1 MKKLFALA
9 LVVLGLAACQTDPS
23 DLDVNFDG
31 TTTVCLTLPEDAITR
46 AGGSDSAATG
56 LTNTTG
62 EIVRFIMEIYD
73 ENGVKSAQRYV
84 DYADEGTL
92 SVTFPVQLVPGR
104 AYTFVAWADMVD
116 AKADVDKYYDTSDLK
131 NITLLGEWNA
141 MEETRD
147 AFTDNCFIDNY
158 SGAST
163 IELNLVR
170 PFAKVRVV
178 ATDLPQVKNLH
189 LDPTTAT
196 VTYTKPIP
204 VSYNAFEQKVGTA
217 TESKVHT
224 KFALVGAND
233 EKLYGDNSDTQ
244 MVLYADYIFA
254 NNEQGAVSFTIET
267 FDQNDQTIKL
277 TTFNTDIAVKRNM
290 LTTIKGDIMTTS
302 KNITVEIENA
312 GEFGS
317 THDIS
322 AISSAAALLKA
333 IKIGG
338 NIMLT
343 QDITITAADLLSAG
357 ILSTRASA
365 IETILNLNGYGIT
378 FEDNVAVTIPE
389 NTTLTIQDNSENGE
403 GSIVVENTTTTDGI
417 YGGFVNEGAI
427 VIEGGNLDEGTI
439 NNTDKGEV
447 TITNGNVNENV
458 VTGVTEGK
466 VTNYANDI
474 KKAFD
479 EGTDYTLT
487 TDIVLAEGLVLE
499 AGKTVN
505 LNLGGYTLSGKSAT
519 QNTWLI
525 DNYGTLNISN
535 GTITFNYVG
544 EPDTNYGKGNYTI
557 YNNGQLTVDA
567 NINIVAGTEG
577 DKFRHALYAVNSAGE
592 FTLNG
597 GKIYNATNIAVRQW
611 IGSETKPSNITVNGG
626 EIEGLRA
633 IWMQL
638 PNSDTSKAPKGKLTV
653 NGGKLIGTAID
664 GTMDSDNILAVY
676 SYSYGNQMKNVEIEV
691 NGGEIVGDIALT
703 GGRGDAKVDVEKV
716 TINGGKFTG
725 LWGDVYSY
733 ADDKLAAEAITIKGG
748 EFSSIVPATYL
759 NGAQEIV
766 KLHSDVTLDEAFTF
780 AYGNEGTIDL
790 NGKTIS
796 HAMEQT
802 GNHQMILNDGNL
814 TIIDSVGGGK
824 ISYTDLGNGGNYVS
838 NTITNRGTLTV
849 KGGTIENLSSLTVAK
864 NGYPY
869 AIDTSIWGEATEVV
883 VNIEGGVISSEYSP
897 LRLRA
902 DSTDENVIG
911 NISGGELIGRIDH
924 QMSSSK
930 AGVKAELN
938 ITGGTFTPNNK
949 TDVIMIFGAGANTDA
964 SGIVANISGGT
975 FKGGI
980 RVNET
985 SLPIGQ
991 NFNKKFITG
1000 GIFYTDVTAL
1010 LAEGYSL
1017 IENDGETFK
1026 VVRKAVAKVG
1036 ENTYETLLAA
1046 INAVEDGGTITIIE
1060 DIIFNE
1066 HNRVNNG
1073 GSWYEGLLYDGDKS
1087 FTIDLNDKTITNDA
1101 SVNDYLLYFKNNGEK
1116 ANTITIKNGTVD
1128 AAPSVYAA
1136 IATASSNAQKI
1147 TMNLENIAINGNNS
1161 NGAVVKFRGGGVL
1174 NVKAGTVITGEN
1186 NYCGIEV
1193 VGTETIAN
1201 IYDGVEIYQNGTSS
1215 YVGAVAGVNYNATMN
1230 VYGGEGVSAKC
1241 GLIVMSSGGTINV
1254 EGGEWTA
1261 NGNGTPQNDNFGV
1274 LVSQFDNA
1282 TYPDAVSSVLN
1293 VKGGTFRGGY
1303 NCYGNVADKAFIN
1316 IYGGNFNA
1324 DPAGYVVAGYEVT
1337 EENGIY
1343 NVGK

>member
-23 DLDVNFDG
+23 DLNVNFDG

-189 LDPTTAT
+189 LEPTTAT

-224 KFALVGAND
+224 KFALVGANG

-267 FDQNDQTIKL
+267 FDQNDLSIKE

-333 IKIGG
+333 ILNGG
-338 NIMLT
+338 NVMLT

-357 ILSTRASA
+357 ILSTRSTA
-365 IETILNLNGYGIT
+365 IETILNLNGFDIT

-417 YGGFVNEGAI
+417 NGGFVNEGAI
-427 VIEGGNLDEGTI
+427 VIEGGNLDAGTI

-447 TITNGNVNENV
+447 TITNGNVSNDV
-458 VTGVTEGK
+458 VTGNTDD
-466 VTNYANDI
+466 VTNLAAALI
-474 KKAFD
+474 AAFA

-487 TDIVLAEGLVLE
+487 TDIVLAEGLVL
-499 AGKTVN
+499 AADKAVN
-505 LNLGGYTLSGKSAT
+505 LNLGGHTLSANSAT
-519 QNTWLI
+519 QNTSLI
-525 DNYGTLNISN
+525 TNNGTLNISN
-535 GTITFNYVG
+535 GTITYNYIG

-557 YNNGQLTVDA
+557 NNYGQLTVDA

-577 DKFRHALYAVNSAGE
+577 TKFPHALYAVNSAGE

-703 GGRGDAKVDVEKV
+703 GGRTDAKVDVEKV
-716 TINGGKFTG
+716 TITGGKFTG

-733 ADDKLAAEAITIKGG
+733 ADDKLAVETITITGG

-902 DSTDENVIG
+902 DSTTENVIG

-985 SLPIGQ
+985 TLPIGQ

-1010 LAEGYSL
+1010 LAEGYGL
-1017 IENDGETFK
+1017 TEKDGIYT
-1026 VVRKAVAKVG
+1026 VG
-1036 ENTYETLLAA
+1036 
-1046 INAVEDGGTITIIE
+1046 
-1060 DIIFNE
+1060 
-1066 HNRVNNG
+1066 
-1073 GSWYEGLLYDGDKS
+1073 
-1087 FTIDLNDKTITNDA
+1087 A
-1101 SVNDYLLYFKNNGEK
+1101 SQ
-1116 ANTITIKNGTVD
+1116 AQVD
-1128 AAPSVYAA
+1128 FEAA
-1136 IATASSNAQKI
+1136 IAKGGDVTLTEDVTLISAVVVPEGTEVVLDLDGKTVTALSTPAFEVRGGKLTLKNGNVTAHEAVVRALDGGEVVIESGEYTQTGTAVGATPATFRYCVDVREGSKA
-1147 TMNLENIAINGNNS
+1147 TINGGEFTS
-1161 NGAVVKFRGGGVL
+1161 GNGML
-1174 NVKAGTVITGEN
+1174 NVNATGELVINGGKFTNVVEKTMTRHFAYVSSKLTITGGEFYGVAN
-1186 NYCGIEV
+1186 GPAGGCFFCGAAAGCDIKIE
-1193 VGTETIAN
+1193 G
-1201 IYDGVEIYQNGTSS
+1201 GKFTSLWTSGSVNKIFES
-1215 YVGAVAGVNYNATMN
+1215 YY
-1230 VYGGEGVSAKC
+1230 
-1241 GLIVMSSGGTINV
+1241 GGTINV
-1254 EGGEWTA
+1254 TGGLFNT
-1261 NGNGTPQNDNFGV
+1261 NGGI
-1274 LVSQFDNA
+1274 
-1282 TYPDAVSSVLN
+1282 
-1293 VKGGTFRGGY
+1293 
-1303 NCYGNVADKAFIN
+1303 ADF
-1316 IYGGNFNA
+1316 
-1324 DPAGYVVAGYEVT
+1324 VT
-1337 EENGIY
+1337 ENTDEATKAAY
-1343 NVGK
+1343 PYVAK

>member
-204 VSYNAFEQKVGTA
+204 VSYNAFEQKVGAA

-224 KFALVGAND
+224 KFALVGANG

-267 FDQNDQTIKL
+267 FDQNDLSIKE

-333 IKIGG
+333 ILNGG
-338 NIMLT
+338 NVMLT
-343 QDITITAADLLSAG
+343 QDITITDADLLSAG

-427 VIEGGNLDEGTI
+427 VIEGGNLDAGTI

-474 KKAFD
+474 KKAFED
-479 EGTDYTLT
+479 GTDYTLP

-664 GTMDSDNILAVY
+664 GTMDSEKILAVY

-1010 LAEGYSL
+1010 LAEGYGL
-1017 IENDGETFK
+1017 TEKDG
-1026 VVRKAVAKVG
+1026 
-1036 ENTYETLLAA
+1036 
-1046 INAVEDGGTITIIE
+1046 
-1060 DIIFNE
+1060 
-1066 HNRVNNG
+1066 
-1073 GSWYEGLLYDGDKS
+1073 
-1087 FTIDLNDKTITNDA
+1087 
-1101 SVNDYLLYFKNNGEK
+1101 
-1116 ANTITIKNGTVD
+1116 
-1128 AAPSVYAA
+1128 
-1136 IATASSNAQKI
+1136 
-1147 TMNLENIAINGNNS
+1147 
-1161 NGAVVKFRGGGVL
+1161 
-1174 NVKAGTVITGEN
+1174 
-1186 NYCGIEV
+1186 
-1193 VGTETIAN
+1193 
-1201 IYDGVEIYQNGTSS
+1201 IYT
-1215 YVGAVAGVNYNATMN
+1215 VGA
-1230 VYGGEGVSAKC
+1230 
-1241 GLIVMSSGGTINV
+1241 
-1254 EGGEWTA
+1254 
-1261 NGNGTPQNDNFGV
+1261 
-1274 LVSQFDNA
+1274 SQAQVDF
-1282 TYPDAVSSVLN
+1282 
-1293 VKGGTFRGGY
+1293 
-1303 NCYGNVADKAFIN
+1303 
-1316 IYGGNFNA
+1316 
-1324 DPAGYVVAGYEVT
+1324 
-1337 EENGIY
+1337 
-1343 NVGK
+1343 

>member
-23 DLDVNFDG
+23 DLNVNFDG

-104 AYTFVAWADMVD
+104 DYTFVAWADMVD
-116 AKADVDKYYDTSDLK
+116 AKADVDKYYNTSDLK
-131 NITLLGEWNA
+131 NITLNGEWNA

-147 AFTDNCFIDNY
+147 AFTDNCVIDNY

-163 IELNLVR
+163 IELNLKR

-178 ATDLPQVKNLH
+178 ATDLPQVTNLH
-189 LDPTTAT
+189 LKPTTAT

-224 KFALVGAND
+224 NFALVGAND
-233 EKLYGDNSDTQ
+233 EKLYGDNSDAQ

-254 NNEQGAVSFTIET
+254 NDEQGAVSFTIET

-312 GEFGS
+312 GEFGN
-317 THDIS
+317 THEIS

-333 IKIGG
+333 IKTGG
-338 NIMLT
+338 NVILT
-343 QDITITAADLLSAG
+343 QDITITAADLVS
-357 ILSTRASA
+357 ILSTRSSA
-365 IETILNLNGYGIT
+365 IEAILNLNGYGIT

-427 VIEGGNLDEGTI
+427 VIEGGNLDAGTI
-439 NNTDKGEV
+439 NNTDNGKV
-447 TITNGNVNENV
+447 TITNGNVSNDV
-458 VTGVTEGK
+458 VTGNTDA
-466 VTNYANDI
+466 VTNLAAALI
-474 KKAFD
+474 AAFA

-487 TDIVLAEGLVLE
+487 TDIVLAEGLVL
-499 AGKTVN
+499 AADKAVN
-505 LNLGGYTLSGKSAT
+505 LNLGGHTLSANSAT
-519 QNTWLI
+519 QNTSLI
-525 DNYGTLNISN
+525 TNNGTLNISN
-535 GTITFNYVG
+535 GTITYNYIG

-557 YNNGQLTVDA
+557 TNNGQLTVDA

-577 DKFRHALYAVNSAGE
+577 TKFPHALYAVHNAGE

-611 IGSETKPSNITVNGG
+611 ISSETKPSNITVNGG

-633 IWMQL
+633 IWMHI
-638 PNSDTSKAPKGKLTV
+638 PSSDTTKAPKGKLTV

-664 GTMDSDNILAVY
+664 GTQDSENILAVY
-676 SYSYGNQMKNVEIEV
+676 SYSYGNQVKNVEIEV
-691 NGGEIVGDIALT
+691 NGGEIVGDIALA

-796 HAMEQT
+796 HAKEQT
-802 GNHQMILNDGNL
+802 GGYQMILNDGNL

-824 ISYTDLGNGGNYVS
+824 ISYTDLGNGGSYVS

-849 KGGTIENLSSLTVAK
+849 KGGTIENVSSLTVAN
-864 NGYPY
+864 NGFPY
-869 AIDTSIWGEATEVV
+869 AIDTSIWGQATEVV
-883 VNIEGGVISSEYSP
+883 VNIEGGVVSSVYSP

-938 ITGGTFTPNNK
+938 ISGGTFTPNNK

-1010 LAEGYSL
+1010 VAEGYGL
-1017 IENDGETFK
+1017 TENDGIYT
-1026 VVRKAVAKVG
+1026 VG
-1036 ENTYETLLAA
+1036 VSQAQ
-1046 INAVEDGGTITIIE
+1046 
-1060 DIIFNE
+1060 
-1066 HNRVNNG
+1066 
-1073 GSWYEGLLYDGDKS
+1073 
-1087 FTIDLNDKTITNDA
+1087 
-1101 SVNDYLLYFKNNGEK
+1101 
-1116 ANTITIKNGTVD
+1116 VD
-1128 AAPSVYAA
+1128 FEAA
-1136 IATASSNAQKI
+1136 IAEGGDVTLTEDVTLVS
-1147 TMNLENIAINGNNS
+1147 T
-1161 NGAVVKFRGGGVL
+1161 VVVP
-1174 NVKAGTVITGEN
+1174 E
-1186 NYCGIEV
+1186 GIEV
-1193 VGTETIAN
+1193 VL
-1201 IYDGVEIYQNGTSS
+1201 DLNGNDVTALSTSAFEVRGGKLTLKNGNVTA
-1215 YVGAVAGVNYNATMN
+1215 YEAVVRALD
-1230 VYGGEGVSAKC
+1230 GGEVVIESGKYIQTGTAVDTPATYRYCVDVREGSKATINGGEFTSGNGMFNVSATGELVVNGGKFTNRVEKTMTRHFAYVSSKLTITGGEFYGVANGAAGGCFFC
-1241 GLIVMSSGGTINV
+1241 GAAAGCDIKIEGGKFTSLWNSGSVNRIFEVYYGGTINV
-1254 EGGEWTA
+1254 TGGLFNT
-1261 NGNGTPQNDNFGV
+1261 NGGI
-1274 LVSQFDNA
+1274 
-1282 TYPDAVSSVLN
+1282 
-1293 VKGGTFRGGY
+1293 
-1303 NCYGNVADKAFIN
+1303 ADF
-1316 IYGGNFNA
+1316 
-1324 DPAGYVVAGYEVT
+1324 VT
-1337 EENGIY
+1337 ENTDEATKAAY
-1343 NVGK
+1343 PYVAK